1 MKLQYRVGLQLLAGM
16 IALQVVTQVVPL
28 IQSKRS
34 NAHLAASSQAILGE
48 REAQNI
54 QSIHAAV
61 SMDVNDSLAKGDM
74 DVFSRVADLQTRMP
88 GLLEF
93 SLFNENGKVTDSS
106 AKSSLGRRLD
116 PALKNELFANAKLRM
131 ETNGSAIGIYEPLV
145 ASHSCL
151 ECHEKYKTGAV
162 CGVTYFRFSNDSA
175 QQLAGQFSQITTAT
189 NRQSQISF
197 LGILLLGILISAGL
211 SIAITGPILKALAK
225 MAGDMSTGASHIT
238 SAASESA
245 ANSQLLA
252 EGASE
257 QASSLEETSASLEEM
272 SSMASRN
279 NHNAEQAN
287 QIAKQARLSADQ
299 GVRDMETMGAAMGAI
314 KAASADIAK
323 IIKTIDD
330 IAFQTN
336 ILALNAAVEAA
347 RAGEFGMGFAVVAEE
362 VRGLAQRCS
371 QAAKETSGKI
381 QGALSKTGQGVEIS
395 DKVALTL
402 KDIVAKVRQVDEL
415 LTSVASASREQTQ
428 GITQMNVA
436 VSQMD
441 QVTQHNAANAEESAA
456 SSQELN
462 SQAEVLRQSI
472 AELVQLVEGKRQP
485 DLSGSSTPVSRGRRA
500 QPATVP
506 VPRLETPARRSL
518 SVSPHPRDAK
528 AAETR

>member
-1 MKLQYRVGLQLLAGM
+1 MRLQYRVGFQLLAGM
-16 IALQVVTQVVPL
+16 IALQLVTQIVPL

-34 NAHLAASSQAILGE
+34 NARLAASSQAILGE
-48 REAQNI
+48 RERQNV

-61 SMDVNDSLAKGDM
+61 AMDVNDSLSRGDM

-93 SLFNENGKVTDSS
+93 SLFNEDGKVTDSS
-106 AKSSLGRRLD
+106 AKSALGRHLE
-116 PALKNELFANAKLRM
+116 PALKNELFANAKLVM

-145 ASHSCL
+145 ATHSCL
-151 ECHEKYKTGAV
+151 ECHDKYKTGAV

-175 QQLAGQFSQITTAT
+175 QQLAGQFNQISAAT

-211 SIAITGPILKALAK
+211 TLAITGPILKALAK
-225 MAGDMSTGASHIT
+225 MASDMSIGANHIT
-238 SAASESA
+238 AAASESA
-245 ANSQLLA
+245 ASSQLLA

-272 SSMASRN
+272 SSMANRN
-279 NHNAEQAN
+279 SQNAEQAN

-299 GVRDMETMGAAMGAI
+299 GVRDMKTMGSAMGAI

-347 RAGEFGMGFAVVAEE
+347 RAGESGLGFAVVAEE

-381 QGALSKTGQGVEIS
+381 QGALDKTGQGVEIS
-395 DKVALTL
+395 DKVAQTL
-402 KDIVAKVRQVDEL
+402 EDIVSKVRQVDEL
-415 LTSVASASREQTQ
+415 VTTVASASREQTQ

-441 QVTQHNAANAEESAA
+441 QVTQNNAANAEESAA

-462 SQAEVLRQSI
+462 AQAEVLRQSI
-472 AELVQLVEGKRQP
+472 GELVQLVEGKRQP
-485 DLSGSSTPVSRGRRA
+485 ESSGPSAPVPRGRRN
-500 QPATVP
+500 QPAAVH
-506 VPRLETPARRSL
+506 VPRLEPATQRS
-518 SVSPHPRDAK
+518 
-528 AAETR
+528 